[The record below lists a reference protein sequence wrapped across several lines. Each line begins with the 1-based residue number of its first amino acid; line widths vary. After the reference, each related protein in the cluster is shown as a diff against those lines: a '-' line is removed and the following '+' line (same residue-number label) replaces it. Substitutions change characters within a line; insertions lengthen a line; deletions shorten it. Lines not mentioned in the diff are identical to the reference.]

1 MLKGAIHIHSDY
13 SDGEFTLRQLRGIY
27 IACGC
32 VFACMTDHA
41 ESFDEHKARRYRRE
55 CEELS
60 DDQFCFVPGMEFE
73 CEQRMHIL
81 GFGVTD
87 LVGTQ
92 DPQLVIRHIDQHGG
106 ISVIAHPKD
115 IAFPWIESFALLP
128 RGIEAWNSKYDGR
141 YAPRPSTFQLLNR
154 LQQRDP
160 SLLAFYGQDLHWK
173 RQYRGLLNLVGAG
186 RIQPDEI
193 LSALS
198 RGDFTGVK
206 DDYVLPSHGHLGQP
220 LLEEFA
226 RVNRASNRFRK
237 LVTAMKGIIRRLGLD
252 VPPSVK
258 SRLRR
263 FF

>member
-1 MLKGAIHIHSDY
+1 MLKGAVHIHSDY
-13 SDGEFTLRQLRGIY
+13 SDGEFALSQLREIY
-27 IACGC
+27 IAAGC
-32 VFACMTDHA
+32 VFACMADHA
-41 ESFDEHKARRYRRE
+41 ESFNKHKAKRYRQE

-73 CEQRMHIL
+73 CEMRMHIL
-81 GFGVTD
+81 GLGVTD
-87 LVGTQ
+87 LAGTQ
-92 DPQLVIRHIDQHGG
+92 DPQLVIRHIDRQGG

-128 RGIEAWNSKYDGR
+128 RGIETWNSKYDGQ
-141 YAPRPSTFQLLNR
+141 YAPRPSTFQLLHR

-186 RIQPDEI
+186 RIQRDEI

-206 DDYVLPSHGHLGQP
+206 GDTVLPSHGRLPEP
-220 LLEEFA
+220 LLENFA
-226 RVNRASNRFRK
+226 RVNRSSNRFREF
-237 LVTAMKGIIRRLGLD
+237 VTGTKGLIQRLGLE
-252 VPPSVK
+252 VPASVK
-258 SRLRR
+258 SRFRR